1 MSASSSSSNVRWRSA
16 AGVVAIALA
25 ACATSARAQDNPG
38 LFERLNLDKLKL
50 TAFGASMGPVAPTS
64 IVPTMA
70 ISLHADYGEI
80 SPRWRVVFSATY
92 WGSRYRDEVVTR
104 LESKLRERIVD
115 TTRTAQFALGGITV
129 SDIAIGGDLR
139 WSPRKG
145 SLRPYLGG
153 GALAHVINAEG
164 KAIQGTL
171 IENALDNIALGFG
184 AVGGVDV
191 TFARHLGIGLQG
203 RYDLTSGVRYGSL
216 RAVGT
221 YYFDTAPGHSGGIP

>member
-1 MSASSSSSNVRWRSA
+1 MTTAIVASAVIASPSA
-16 AGVVAIALA
+16 A
-25 ACATSARAQDNPG
+25 QDQPG

-64 IVPTMA
+64 IVPTVSV
-70 ISLHADYGEI
+70 SLHADYGEI
-80 SPRWRVVFSATY
+80 APKWRVVFSATY
-92 WGSRYRDEVVTR
+92 WGSRYRDEVVDR

-115 TTRTAQFALGGITV
+115 TTQTAKFALGGITV
-129 SDIAIGGDLR
+129 SDIAVGGDLR
-139 WSPRKG
+139 WSPRTG
-145 SLRPYLGG
+145 GLRPYIGG
-153 GALAHVINAEG
+153 GALAHVVNAEG

-184 AVGGVDV
+184 AVTGVDV

-203 RYDLTSGVRYGSL
+203 RFDLTSGVRYGSL

-221 YYFDTAPGHSGGIP
+221 YYFDTAPGHGSGGAQQ

>member
-1 MSASSSSSNVRWRSA
+1 MLRTVTAIVALGIAASPAW
-16 AGVVAIALA
+16 
-25 ACATSARAQDNPG
+25 AQDRPG

-64 IVPTMA
+64 IVPTVSV
-70 ISLHADYGEI
+70 SLHADYGEI
-80 SPRWRVVFSATY
+80 APKWRVVFSATY
-92 WGSRYRDEVVTR
+92 WGSRYRDEVVDR

-115 TTRTAQFALGGITV
+115 TTQTARFAMGGISV
-129 SDIAIGGDLR
+129 SDIAVGGDLR
-139 WSPRKG
+139 WSPRTSG
-145 SLRPYLGG
+145 LRPYIGG
-153 GALAHVINAEG
+153 GALAHVVNAEG

-184 AVGGVDV
+184 AVTGVDV

-203 RYDLTSGVRYGSL
+203 RFDLTSGVRYGSL

-221 YYFDTAPGHSGGIP
+221 YYFDTAPGHTSGGTQ

>member
-1 MSASSSSSNVRWRSA
+1 MLRTVMAIVTLGIAASPA
-16 AGVVAIALA
+16 A
-25 ACATSARAQDNPG
+25 AQDRPG

-64 IVPTMA
+64 IVPTVA
-70 ISLHADYGEI
+70 VSLHADYGEI
-80 SPRWRVVFSATY
+80 APKWRVVFSATY
-92 WGSRYRDEVVTR
+92 WGSRYRDEVVDR

-115 TTRTAQFALGGITV
+115 TTQTARFALGGISV
-129 SDIAIGGDLR
+129 SDIAVGGDLR
-139 WSPRKG
+139 WSPRTSG
-145 SLRPYLGG
+145 LRPYIGG
-153 GALAHVINAEG
+153 GALAHVVNAEG

-184 AVGGVDV
+184 AVTGVDV

-203 RYDLTSGVRYGSL
+203 RFDLTSGVRYGSL

-221 YYFDTAPGHSGGIP
+221 YYFDTAPGHTGGTQ

>member
-1 MSASSSSSNVRWRSA
+1 
-16 AGVVAIALA
+16 VVAAALVSFA
-25 ACATSARAQDNPG
+25 APLRAQEGPG

-50 TAFGASMGPVAPTS
+50 TAFGASMGPVAPTN
-64 IVPTMA
+64 IVPTVSV
-70 ISLHADYGEI
+70 SLHADYGEI

-92 WGSRYRDEVVTR
+92 WGSRYRDEVVDR
-104 LESKLRERIVD
+104 LESKLREQIVD
-115 TTRTAQFALGGITV
+115 TTRTAQFALGGISV
-129 SDIAIGGDLR
+129 SDIAVGGDLR
-139 WSPRKG
+139 WTPRTG
-145 SLRPYLGG
+145 AIRPYIGG
-153 GALAHVINAEG
+153 GAQAHVINAEA

-184 AVGGVDV
+184 AVTGVDV

-221 YYFDTAPGHSGGIP
+221 YYFDTAPGHPGGQP

>member
-1 MSASSSSSNVRWRSA
+1 MLRTVMVIVALGTVASPA
-16 AGVVAIALA
+16 A
-25 ACATSARAQDNPG
+25 AQDRPG

-64 IVPTMA
+64 IVPTVSV
-70 ISLHADYGEI
+70 SLHADYGEI
-80 SPRWRVVFSATY
+80 APKWRVVFSATY
-92 WGSRYRDEVVTR
+92 WGSRYRDEVVDR

-115 TTRTAQFALGGITV
+115 TTQTARFALGGISV
-129 SDIAIGGDLR
+129 SDIAVGGDLR
-139 WSPRKG
+139 WSPRTSG
-145 SLRPYLGG
+145 LRPYIGG
-153 GALAHVINAEG
+153 GALAHVVNAEG

-184 AVGGVDV
+184 AVTGVDV

-203 RYDLTSGVRYGSL
+203 RFDLTSGVRYGSL

-221 YYFDTAPGHSGGIP
+221 YYFDTAPGRTAGGGAQ